1 VESPDPYPA
10 APQLRL
16 DDLLTELQARLQTV
30 LATRDRVSALL
41 EAVVAVSTNL
51 DLETVLKQSVEA
63 AITLVRARYGAL
75 GVIGEGGRLVGFVP
89 VGVTEQQIAAM
100 GYTTRRRGL
109 ANLAERAAALGGELV
124 VAPAD
129 GGGTQ
134 LKWRVPVR

>member
-129 GGGTQ
+129 GGGAQ
-134 LKWRVPVR
+134 LEWRVPVR

>member
-134 LKWRVPVR
+134 LEWRVPVR